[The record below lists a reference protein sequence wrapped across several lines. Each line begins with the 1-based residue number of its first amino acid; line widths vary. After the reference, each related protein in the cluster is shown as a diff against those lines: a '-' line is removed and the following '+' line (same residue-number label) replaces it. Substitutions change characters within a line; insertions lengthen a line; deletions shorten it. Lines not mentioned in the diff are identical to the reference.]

1 MLFPN
6 EVSQLDDDDPPGGD
20 KVEDNIAPFFVPF
33 SSTGRELLSK
43 GADENIEK
51 KSNSKRQTCVAA
63 SERFYSKCKE
73 KEYFRKKGRKYYQT
87 TRSALHRIIRI
98 ELNGEVFYRL
108 ELFACLCRRRCVEY
122 SFNQRYAL
130 GILDILQALFSNPDC
145 SKEGRSGSIF

>member
-63 SERFYSKCKE
+63 AERFYSKCKE
-73 KEYFRKKGRKYYQT
+73 KEYFQKKKRAKILPNNTLGA
-87 TRSALHRIIRI
+87 SSNHPHRIER
-98 ELNGEVFYRL
+98 
-108 ELFACLCRRRCVEY
+108 
-122 SFNQRYAL
+122 
-130 GILDILQALFSNPDC
+130 
-145 SKEGRSGSIF
+145 

>member
-1 MLFPN
+1 MLFVN

-63 SERFYSKCKE
+63 SERFYSKCK
-73 KEYFRKKGRKYYQT
+73 KRNIFGKKAKILPNNTLRA
-87 TRSALHRIIRI
+87 SSNHPHRIER
-98 ELNGEVFYRL
+98 
-108 ELFACLCRRRCVEY
+108 
-122 SFNQRYAL
+122 
-130 GILDILQALFSNPDC
+130 
-145 SKEGRSGSIF
+145 

>member
-1 MLFPN
+1 MLFVN

-63 SERFYSKCKE
+63 SERFYSNAKKRNI
-73 KEYFRKKGRKYYQT
+73 FRKKGENT
-87 TRSALHRIIRI
+87 TKQHARRFIESSA
-98 ELNGEVFYRL
+98 
-108 ELFACLCRRRCVEY
+108 
-122 SFNQRYAL
+122 
-130 GILDILQALFSNPDC
+130 SN
-145 SKEGRSGSIF
+145 